1 MRRLAM
7 RRLALLLPVLIAA
20 LPAPALAADAGLIAS
35 LKELDPTTRMIQV
48 CDIAVM
54 DKTSSR
60 KEGVTDRAFIDMLH
74 RPEIQGDVA
83 VGNGGAFRRKGEWY
97 EFSYRCAVTPDHMQ
111 TTKLSV
117 NVLRHVPHSEW
128 AAKNFYP

>member
-1 MRRLAM
+1 M
-7 RRLALLLPVLIAA
+7 RRLALILPVLLAA
-20 LPAPALAADAGLIAS
+20 LPGSALAADPGLAAS
-35 LKELDPTTRMIQV
+35 LKELDATTRLIQV

-60 KEGVTDRAFIDMLH
+60 KDGVTDRAFIDMLH
-74 RPEIQGDVA
+74 RPEINGDVA
-83 VGNGGAFRRKGEWY
+83 VGDGGAFRRKGEWY

-117 NVLRHVPHSEW
+117 NSIRYVPHSEW
-128 AAKNFYP
+128 EAKNFYP

>member
-1 MRRLAM
+1 M
-7 RRLALLLPVLIAA
+7 RRLALILSALIAA
-20 LPAPALAADAGLIAS
+20 ALPGPAFAADAGLINS

-48 CDIAVM
+48 CDLAVM

-74 RPEIQGDVA
+74 RPEIHGDVA

-97 EFSYRCAVTPDHMQ
+97 EFSYRCAVTPDHLR

-117 NVLRHVPHSEW
+117 NGIRHVPHSEW

>member
-1 MRRLAM
+1 M
-7 RRLALLLPVLIAA
+7 RRLALILPVLMAA
-20 LPAPALAADAGLIAS
+20 LPGSALAADPGLAAS
-35 LKELDPTTRMIQV
+35 LKELDATTRLIQV

-60 KEGVTDRAFIDMLH
+60 KDGVTDRAFIDMLH
-74 RPEIQGDVA
+74 RPEIEGDVA
-83 VGNGGAFRRKGEWY
+83 VGDGGAFRRKGEWY

-117 NVLRHVPHSEW
+117 NSIRHVPHSEW
-128 AAKNFYP
+128 EAKNFYP

>member
-1 MRRLAM
+1 M
-7 RRLALLLPVLIAA
+7 RRLALILPVLMAA
-20 LPAPALAADAGLIAS
+20 LPGSALAADPGLVAS
-35 LKELDPTTRMIQV
+35 LKELDATTRLIQV

-54 DKTSSR
+54 DKTSNR
-60 KEGVTDRAFIDMLH
+60 KDGVTDRAFIDMLH
-74 RPEIQGDVA
+74 RPEINGDVA

-117 NVLRHVPHSEW
+117 NGIRHVPHSEW
-128 AAKNFYP
+128 EAKNFYP